1 MFGSDRGD
9 GVEGTDVARPGDDSS
24 PDSDVR
30 EPLWHVVV
38 TVSGP
43 AQPLGDVKE
52 ALERLSAERPFLLSC
67 RYGEDRAEVRYWEE
81 ARDLDD
87 AAALA
92 LRLWGEHRTTASLPP
107 WTVTGIEVLSQ
118 HAYQQRVTS
127 GDTPP
132 ALVPAGGIR
141 PFDSSR
147 RA

>member
-1 MFGSDRGD
+1 MFGSDANGA
-9 GVEGTDVARPGDDSS
+9 GQSGDDSNAGS
-24 PDSDVR
+24 EVR

-43 AQPLGDVKE
+43 AQPVQEVKE
-52 ALERLSAERPFLLSC
+52 ALERLSDERPFLLSC
-67 RYGEDRAEVRYWEE
+67 RYGADRAEVRYWEE

-92 LRLWGEHRTTASLPP
+92 LRLWGEHKTSAELPP

-118 HAYQQRVTS
+118 HAYQQRVAS
-127 GDTPP
+127 GETPP

-141 PFDSSR
+141 PFDTTR